1 MTPYDKS
8 FVAESV
14 QKVKNGEKHLE
25 FRPPVASAVSVSKIK
40 DKHLDAFTASKVIVW
55 LPHVLWHNVGHP
67 GNCPPC
73 PRCGFESERKTL
85 KMAPPRY
92 LFHLFSI
99 IYTQIVRVF
108 FQRGNCIF

>member
-1 MTPYDKS
+1 MTKPTLHPATD
-8 FVAESV
+8 SV
-14 QKVKNGEKHLE
+14 DAAGAAADVVPAAANAAALA
-25 FRPPVASAVSVSKIK
+25 ASY
-40 DKHLDAFTASKVIVW
+40 LTFMVIVW

-85 KMAPPRY
+85 KMAPPRN